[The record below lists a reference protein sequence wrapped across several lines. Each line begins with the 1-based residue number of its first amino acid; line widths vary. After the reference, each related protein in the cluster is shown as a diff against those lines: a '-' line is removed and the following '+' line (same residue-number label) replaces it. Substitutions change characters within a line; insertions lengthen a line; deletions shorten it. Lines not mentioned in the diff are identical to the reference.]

1 MIARRDRMKRIKEY
15 FALTLVSI
23 FLGLILSI
31 QLKTVNKTVG
41 EGILPTQRAQQLAV
55 ELKKA
60 QNERDAQNKLIEEL
74 EVKINQYEMSEADKN
89 VYAENL
95 YNDTMK
101 YRMLAG
107 YLDLEGPGVTM
118 EINDP
123 PVDLEFG
130 DYYSIIDELDLV
142 LQVISVLNAADA
154 EAISI
159 NDQRYTAFTEIEK
172 AGNHIE
178 INGKSTSAPIV
189 IKAIGKPET
198 LESALN
204 LKGGIVEL
212 LRDYDY
218 LVQVNKE
225 QSIVI
230 PKSRKIIEFIY
241 SVPADEKIN

>member
-1 MIARRDRMKRIKEY
+1 MKQYI
-15 FALTLVSI
+15 ALTLVSI
-23 FLGLILSI
+23 FLGIILSI
-31 QLKTVNKTVG
+31 QFKTVNKTLG
-41 EGILPTQRAQQLAV
+41 EGTLPTQRAQQLAL

-60 QNERDAQNKLIEEL
+60 QNERDTQSHMIEEL
-74 EVKINQYEMSEADKN
+74 ENKIKQYEKGEVDKN
-89 VYAENL
+89 VYAETL

-107 YLDLEGPGVTM
+107 YLDVEGPGIVL

-123 PVDLEFG
+123 PVELQYGEG
-130 DYYSIIDELDLV
+130 YGIGDELDLI
-142 LQVISVLNAADA
+142 LQVISNLNAADA

-178 INGKSTSAPIV
+178 INGVSTNSPIV
-189 IKAIGKPET
+189 IKAVGNPQT

-204 LKGGIVEL
+204 FKGGIVQQ

-218 LVQVNKE
+218 LVHLNQEVK
-225 QSIVI
+225 VMI
-230 PKSRKIIEFIY
+230 PKYRKIKEFIY
-241 SVPADEKIN
+241 SSPVE

>member
-1 MIARRDRMKRIKEY
+1 MKKVKEY
-15 FALTLVSI
+15 IALIFVSI
-23 FLGLILSI
+23 FLGIILSI
-31 QLKTVNKTVG
+31 QFKTINRSVG
-41 EGILPTQRAQQLAV
+41 EGILPTQRAQQLAI

-60 QNERDAQNKLIEEL
+60 QNEREAQAKRIEEL
-74 EVKINQYEMSEADKN
+74 ESKIQQYEMSEVDKD

-107 YLDLEGPGVTM
+107 YSDLEGPGIVI

-123 PVDLEFG
+123 PVDLEYG
-130 DYYSIIDELDLV
+130 EGYSLIDELDLV

-159 NDQRYTAFTEIEK
+159 NDHRYTAFTEIER

-178 INGKSTSAPIV
+178 INGTSTNTPII

-198 LESALN
+198 LESAVN
-204 LKGGIVEL
+204 LKGGIVRL

-218 LVQVNKE
+218 LVQVTKE
-225 QSIVI
+225 SNIVI
-230 PKSRKIIEFIY
+230 PKYRKIKEFIY
-241 SVPADEKIN
+241 SSPVEENVNH

>member
-1 MIARRDRMKRIKEY
+1 MKNIKQY
-15 FALTLVSI
+15 IALTLVSI
-23 FLGLILSI
+23 FLGIILSI
-31 QLKTVNKTVG
+31 QFKTVNKTLG
-41 EGILPTQRAQQLAV
+41 EGTLPTQRAQQLAL

-60 QNERDAQNKLIEEL
+60 QNERDTQSHMIEEL
-74 EVKINQYEMSEADKN
+74 ENKIKQYEKGEVDKN

-107 YLDLEGPGVTM
+107 YLDVEGPGIVL

-123 PVDLEFG
+123 PVDLQYGEG
-130 DYYSIIDELDLV
+130 YGIGDELDLV
-142 LQVISVLNAADA
+142 LQVISNLNAADA

-178 INGKSTSAPIV
+178 INGVSTNSPIV
-189 IKAIGKPET
+189 IKAVGNPQT

-204 LKGGIVEL
+204 FKGGIVQQ

-218 LVQVNKE
+218 LVHLNQEVK
-225 QSIVI
+225 VMI
-230 PKSRKIIEFIY
+230 PKYRKIKEFIY
-241 SVPADEKIN
+241 SSPVE

>member
-1 MIARRDRMKRIKEY
+1 MKRIKEY
-15 FALTLVSI
+15 IALTLVSI

-31 QLKTVNKTVG
+31 QFKTINKTVG
-41 EGILPTQRAQQLAV
+41 DGILPTQRAQQLALD
-55 ELKKA
+55 LKKA
-60 QNERDAQNKLIEEL
+60 QNERDSQIKQIEEL
-74 EVKINQYEMSEADKN
+74 ESKIKQYEMSEVDKN

-107 YLDLEGPGVTM
+107 YLELEGPGIVM

-123 PVDLEFG
+123 PVDIEYG
-130 DYYSIIDELDLV
+130 DGYSIVDELGMILK
-142 LQVISVLNAADA
+142 VISVLNAADA

-178 INGKSTSAPIV
+178 INGVSVSTPIV
-189 IKAIGKPET
+189 IKAIGKSET

-204 LKGGIVEL
+204 LKGGIVREL
-212 LRDYDY
+212 RYFDY
-218 LVQVNKE
+218 LVQVHQEKNV
-225 QSIVI
+225 VI
-230 PKSRKIIEFIY
+230 PKYRKIKEFIY
-241 SVPADEKIN
+241 SSPVEEIQR

>member
-1 MIARRDRMKRIKEY
+1 MKNIKQY
-15 FALTLVSI
+15 IALTLVSI
-23 FLGLILSI
+23 FLGIILSI
-31 QLKTVNKTVG
+31 QFKTVNKTLG
-41 EGILPTQRAQQLAV
+41 EGTLPTQRAQQLAL

-60 QNERDAQNKLIEEL
+60 QNERDTQSHMIEEL
-74 EVKINQYEMSEADKN
+74 ETKIKQYEKGEVDKN
-89 VYAENL
+89 VYAETL

-107 YLDLEGPGVTM
+107 YLDVEGPGIVL

-123 PVDLEFG
+123 PVELQYGEG
-130 DYYSIIDELDLV
+130 YGIGDELDLV
-142 LQVISVLNAADA
+142 LQVISNLNAADA

-178 INGKSTSAPIV
+178 INGVSTNSPIV
-189 IKAIGKPET
+189 IKAVGNPQT

-204 LKGGIVEL
+204 FKGGIVQQ

-218 LVQVNKE
+218 LVHLNQEVK
-225 QSIVI
+225 VTI
-230 PKSRKIIEFIY
+230 PKYRKIKEFIY
-241 SVPADEKIN
+241 SSPVE

>member
-1 MIARRDRMKRIKEY
+1 MKRIKEY
-15 FALTLVSI
+15 IALTLVSI

-31 QLKTVNKTVG
+31 QFKTINKTVG
-41 EGILPTQRAQQLAV
+41 DGILPTQRAQQLALD
-55 ELKKA
+55 LKKA
-60 QNERDAQNKLIEEL
+60 QNERDSQIKQIEEL
-74 EVKINQYEMSEADKN
+74 ESKIKQYEMSEVDKN

-107 YLDLEGPGVTM
+107 YLDLEGPGIVM

-123 PVDLEFG
+123 PVDIEYG
-130 DYYSIIDELDLV
+130 YGYDTGIIYDLGIV

-178 INGKSTSAPIV
+178 INGVSVSTPIV
-189 IKAIGKPET
+189 IKAIGKSET

-204 LKGGIVEL
+204 LKGGIVREL
-212 LRDYDY
+212 RYFDY
-218 LVQVNKE
+218 LVQVHQEKNV
-225 QSIVI
+225 VI
-230 PKSRKIIEFIY
+230 PKYRKIKEFIY
-241 SVPADEKIN
+241 SSPVEEIQR

>member
-1 MIARRDRMKRIKEY
+1 MKNMKQYI
-15 FALTLVSI
+15 ALTLVSI
-23 FLGLILSI
+23 FLGIILSI
-31 QLKTVNKTVG
+31 QFKTVNKTLG
-41 EGILPTQRAQQLAV
+41 EGTLPTQRAQQLAL

-60 QNERDAQNKLIEEL
+60 QNERDTQSHMIEEL
-74 EVKINQYEMSEADKN
+74 ENKIKQYEKGEVDKN
-89 VYAENL
+89 VYAETL

-107 YLDLEGPGVTM
+107 YLDVEGPGIVL

-123 PVDLEFG
+123 PVELQYGEG
-130 DYYSIIDELDLV
+130 YGIGDELDLI
-142 LQVISVLNAADA
+142 LQVISNLNAADA

-178 INGKSTSAPIV
+178 INGVSTNSPIV
-189 IKAIGKPET
+189 IKAVGNPQT

-204 LKGGIVEL
+204 FKGGIVQQ

-218 LVQVNKE
+218 LVHLNQEVK
-225 QSIVI
+225 VMI
-230 PKSRKIIEFIY
+230 PKYRKIKEFIY
-241 SVPADEKIN
+241 SSPVE

>member
-1 MIARRDRMKRIKEY
+1 VKNIKQY
-15 FALTLVSI
+15 IALTLVSI
-23 FLGLILSI
+23 FLGIILSI
-31 QLKTVNKTVG
+31 QFKTVNKTLG
-41 EGILPTQRAQQLAV
+41 EGTLPTQRAQQLAL

-60 QNERDAQNKLIEEL
+60 QNERDTQSHMIEEL
-74 EVKINQYEMSEADKN
+74 ETKIKQYEKGEVDKN
-89 VYAENL
+89 VYAETL

-107 YLDLEGPGVTM
+107 YLDVEGPGIVL

-123 PVDLEFG
+123 PVELQYGEG
-130 DYYSIIDELDLV
+130 YGIGDELDLV
-142 LQVISVLNAADA
+142 LQVISNLNAADA

-178 INGKSTSAPIV
+178 INGVSTNSPIV
-189 IKAIGKPET
+189 IKAVGNPQT

-204 LKGGIVEL
+204 FKGGIVQQ

-218 LVQVNKE
+218 LVHLNQEVK
-225 QSIVI
+225 VMI
-230 PKSRKIIEFIY
+230 PKYRKIKEFIY
-241 SVPADEKIN
+241 SSPVE

>member
-1 MIARRDRMKRIKEY
+1 MKKAKEY
-15 FALTLVSI
+15 IALTLVSI
-23 FLGLILSI
+23 FLGIILSI
-31 QLKTVNKTVG
+31 QFKTINKTVG
-41 EGILPTQRAQQLAV
+41 EGVLPTQRAQQLAL

-60 QNERDAQNKLIEEL
+60 QNERESQSKRIEEL
-74 EVKINQYEMSEADKN
+74 EAKIKQYEKGEVDKN

-107 YLDLEGPGVTM
+107 YLDLEGPGIVM

-130 DYYSIIDELDLV
+130 QGYSIVDELDLI

-172 AGNHIE
+172 AGNHIV
-178 INGKSTSAPIV
+178 INGAPTSTPIV

-204 LKGGIVEL
+204 LKGGIVTL

-218 LVQVNKE
+218 LVQVNQE
-225 QSIVI
+225 SNINI
-230 PKSRKIIEFIY
+230 PKYRKIKEFIY
-241 SVPADEKIN
+241 SSPVEENAAQ

>member
-1 MIARRDRMKRIKEY
+1 MKRVKEY
-15 FALTLVSI
+15 IALVIVSI
-23 FLGLILSI
+23 FLGIILSI
-31 QLKTVNKTVG
+31 QFKTINKTVG
-41 EGILPTQRAQQLAV
+41 EGVMPAQRAQQLAI

-60 QNERDAQNKLIEEL
+60 QNEREAQGKIIEEL
-74 EVKINQYEMSEADKN
+74 ETKIKQYEKGEIDKN
-89 VYAENL
+89 VYAETL

-107 YLDLEGPGVTM
+107 YLDVEGPGIIM

-130 DYYSIIDELDLV
+130 DGYSISDELGLV
-142 LQVISVLNAADA
+142 LQVISILNAADA

-178 INGKSTSAPIV
+178 INGVSTSTPIV

-204 LKGGIVEL
+204 LKGGIVTQ

-218 LVQVNKE
+218 LVHVRQE
-225 QSIVI
+225 PSINI
-230 PKSRKIIEFIY
+230 SKYRKIKEFIY
-241 SVPADEKIN
+241 SSPLEQTAN

>member
-1 MIARRDRMKRIKEY
+1 MKKAKEY
-15 FALTLVSI
+15 IALTLVSI
-23 FLGLILSI
+23 FLGVILSI
-31 QLKTVNKTVG
+31 QFKTINKTVG
-41 EGILPTQRAQQLAV
+41 EGVLPTQRAQQLAV

-60 QNERDAQNKLIEEL
+60 QNERESQTKRIEEL
-74 EVKINQYEMSEADKN
+74 EAKIKQYEMSEVDKN

-101 YRMLAG
+101 YRTLAG
-107 YLDLEGPGVTM
+107 YLDLEGPGIVM

-130 DYYSIIDELDLV
+130 EGYSIIDELELV

-178 INGKSTSAPIV
+178 INGVSTSVPIV

-204 LKGGIVEL
+204 LKGGIVTH
-212 LRDYDY
+212 LRSYDY
-218 LVQVNKE
+218 LVQVNQE
-225 QSIVI
+225 SNITI
-230 PKSRKIIEFIY
+230 PKYRKIKEFIY
-241 SVPADEKIN
+241 SSPVEENINQ

>member
-1 MIARRDRMKRIKEY
+1 MKRIKEY
-15 FALTLVSI
+15 IALTLVSI

-31 QLKTVNKTVG
+31 QFKTINKTVG
-41 EGILPTQRAQQLAV
+41 DGILPTQRAQQLALD
-55 ELKKA
+55 LKKA
-60 QNERDAQNKLIEEL
+60 QNERDSQSKQIEEL
-74 EVKINQYEMSEADKN
+74 ESKIKQYEMSEVDKN

-107 YLDLEGPGVTM
+107 YLDLEGPGIVM

-123 PVDLEFG
+123 PVDIEYG
-130 DYYSIIDELDLV
+130 DGYSIVDELGMILK
-142 LQVISVLNAADA
+142 VISVLNAADA

-178 INGKSTSAPIV
+178 INGVSVSTPIV
-189 IKAIGKPET
+189 IKAIGKSET

-204 LKGGIVEL
+204 LKGGIVREL
-212 LRDYDY
+212 RYFDY
-218 LVQVNKE
+218 LVQVHQEKNV
-225 QSIVI
+225 VI
-230 PKSRKIIEFIY
+230 PKYRKIKEFIY
-241 SVPADEKIN
+241 SSPVEEIQR